1 MRKSWLVCLLMGA
14 AAWGQAAQGTPPAQS
29 QVPAA
34 IARPQAPAQ
43 QAAADT
49 AASVPADAAVITI
62 HGVCEAPKIA
72 TAAAAKTPAAGK
84 AAAKTPAADCKTVI
98 TKAQFEKMASALSP
112 VPLNPQQKKQLAGN
126 LGRFIPMVEAAKKR
140 HLDKTPQFDETVKYA
155 KMQILSGQLMTSIQ
169 KEAGDLSPA
178 DIDAYYKANTP
189 VFQQFSLQ
197 RLYVPRTK
205 QPEAEKEEDEKDQK
219 DEKLS
224 EEAQKAKQAEE
235 KAKADEAEEAMTKLA
250 HSLHDRAVAG
260 EDFVKLQKEAFDAAG
275 MKIDS
280 PTVALNKIRRT
291 GLQASQASVFELKP
305 GDVSDVI
312 SDTGGHY
319 IYKMVSKDEAPLEQV
334 KDEIHSTLQ
343 NQRYRELMDKIN
355 GSVKVDQNDAY
366 FGAGGPMI
374 PPPRMPGARMAPG
387 APAVPTA
394 QPQTP
399 PPAQPPAAKPN

>member
-1 MRKSWLVCLLMGA
+1 MRKSWLVCVLMGA
-14 AAWGQAAQGTPPAQS
+14 AAWGQAGQGTPPPAQT
-29 QVPAA
+29 QVPAM

-43 QAAADT
+43 QAPPDT

-62 HGVCEAPKIA
+62 QGVCAPPKTA

-84 AAAKTPAADCKTVI
+84 AAAAKTPAADCKTVI
-98 TKAQFEKMASALSP
+98 TKAQFEKIASALSP

-126 LGRFIPMVEAAKKR
+126 LARFIPMVEAAKKR
-140 HLDKTPQFDETVKYA
+140 HLDKTPQFEETVKYA
-155 KMQILSGQLMTSIQ
+155 KMQILSGQLMTSLQ
-169 KEAGDLSPA
+169 KEAGNLSPA
-178 DIDAYYKANTP
+178 DIEAYYKANAPT
-189 VFQQFSLQ
+189 FEQFSLQ

-205 QPEAEKEEDEKDQK
+205 QPEAEKEEEEK

-235 KAKADEAEEAMTKLA
+235 KAKADAAEEAMTKLA
-250 HSLHDRAVAG
+250 HSLQDRASAG

-334 KDEIHSTLQ
+334 KEEIHSTLQ
-343 NQRYRELMDKIN
+343 NQRYREMMDKVS
-355 GSVKVDQNDAY
+355 GSTKVEQNEAY
-366 FGAGGPMI
+366 FGAGGPAI
-374 PPPRMPGARMAPG
+374 PPPRMPNPRMAPS
-387 APAVPTA
+387 PAAPTA
-394 QPQTP
+394 QPQAP